1 MDVAHRSLYPGI
13 VYNTTLCTVS
23 YNRKLKSFACRNKT
37 FSLFN
42 IPNPRA
48 SYFVQSII
56 WRILRRGISCAKNRI
71 NDILLQDI
79 SSRAYHKRYCV
90 ARYFV
95 FRYEGIERF
104 RWAVLQKKYLRI
116 RTYRFQQNNY
126 IYMIVNVMV

>member
-13 VYNTTLCTVS
+13 LCNTTLCTVS

-37 FSLFN
+37 FFLFN

-48 SYFVQSII
+48 SYFIQSII

-79 SSRAYHKRYCV
+79 SSRAYHKGYCV

-95 FRYEGIERF
+95 FRYEGIERS
-104 RWAVLQKKYLRI
+104 RCSVLQKKYLHI
-116 RTYRFQQNNY
+116 RTYRSQQNNY
-126 IYMIVNVMV
+126 IYMTVNFMV

>member
-13 VYNTTLCTVS
+13 VYNTMLRTVS

-56 WRILRRGISCAKNRI
+56 
-71 NDILLQDI
+71 
-79 SSRAYHKRYCV
+79 
-90 ARYFV
+90 
-95 FRYEGIERF
+95 
-104 RWAVLQKKYLRI
+104 
-116 RTYRFQQNNY
+116 
-126 IYMIVNVMV
+126 